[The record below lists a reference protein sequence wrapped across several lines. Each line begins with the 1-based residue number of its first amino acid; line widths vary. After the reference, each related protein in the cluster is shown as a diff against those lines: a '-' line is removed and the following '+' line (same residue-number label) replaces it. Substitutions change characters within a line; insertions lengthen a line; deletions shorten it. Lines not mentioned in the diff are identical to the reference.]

1 MEAYGNFAAVYD
13 RLMDDFNYPAWAD
26 YYLRIVR
33 KAGVE
38 PKNICDCACGTGSLS
53 VEFAR
58 RGLKVT
64 GVDISQDM
72 LELAAQKARKNGVM
86 LPFVCQDMCKL
97 QLPRKVDA
105 LICGCDGVNYLTTD
119 ARVLAFF
126 QAAHAQIK
134 PGGVLAFDVSSA
146 HKLCNVMGD
155 SFFGEERDEVA
166 YLWQNKLENDIL
178 TMDLTFFVQASSGL
192 YRRFSETH
200 RQRAHTIENLS
211 ALLAQAGFADVQ
223 VYGDQ
228 SFEAPRDDE
237 MRIHFTAIRE

>member
-13 RLMDDFNYPAWAD
+13 RLMDDFDYPAWAD
-26 YYLRIVR
+26 YYLRLVR
-33 KAGVE
+33 RAGVE

-58 RGLKVT
+58 GGLKVT
-64 GVDISQDM
+64 GVDLSQDM

-86 LPFVCQDMCKL
+86 IPFVCQDMCRL

-126 QAAHAQIK
+126 RAAHAQIK
-134 PGGVLAFDVSSA
+134 PGGVLAFDVSSQ

-166 YLWQNKLENDIL
+166 YLWQNKLENDIV
-178 TMDLTFFVQASSGL
+178 TMDLTFFVQTSEGL

-200 RQRAHTIENLS
+200 RQRAHTVENLS
-211 ALLAQAGFADVQ
+211 ALLVQAGFTNVQ
-223 VYGDQ
+223 VYGGQ
-228 SFEAPRDDE
+228 SFDAPRSDE

>member
-13 RLMDDFNYPAWAD
+13 RLMDDFDYPAWAD
-26 YYLRIVR
+26 YYLRLVR
-33 KAGVE
+33 RAGVE

-58 RGLKVT
+58 IGLKVT
-64 GVDISQDM
+64 GVDLSQDM

-86 LPFVCQDMCKL
+86 IPFVCQDMCRL

-126 QAAHAQIK
+126 RAAHAQIK
-134 PGGVLAFDVSSA
+134 PGGVLAFDVSSQ
-146 HKLCNVMGD
+146 HKLCRVMGD

-166 YLWQNKLENDIL
+166 YLWQNKLENDIV
-178 TMDLTFFVQASSGL
+178 TMDLTFFVQASDGL

-200 RQRAHTIENLS
+200 RQRAHTVENLS
-211 ALLAQAGFADVQ
+211 ALLVQAGFANVQ
-223 VYGDQ
+223 VYGDR
-228 SFEAPRDDE
+228 SFDAPRSDE